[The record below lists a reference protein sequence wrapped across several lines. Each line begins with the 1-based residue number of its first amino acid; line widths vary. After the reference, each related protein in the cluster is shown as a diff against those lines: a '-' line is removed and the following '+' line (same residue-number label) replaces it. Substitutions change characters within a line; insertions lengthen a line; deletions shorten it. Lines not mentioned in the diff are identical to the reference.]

1 MTANR
6 IPLYEKKD
14 TRSENNGYNYEHEYL
29 WVLKSGEKWSKVR
42 KVDGREGYVETKYIR
57 FN

>member
-1 MTANR
+1 MAK
-6 IPLYEKKD
+6 EKA
-14 TRSENNGYNYEHEYL
+14 TGSENNGYNYEHEYL
-29 WVLKSGEKWSKVR
+29 WVLEQEEEWSKVR

>member
-6 IPLYEKKD
+6 IPLYEAKD
-14 TRSENNGYNYEHEYL
+14 TGSENNGYNYEHEYL
-29 WVLKSGEKWSKVR
+29 WVLEQEEEWSKVR